1 MEKCLKMIS
10 SYTTAIGS
18 IWDELSKRKRTDL
31 DEKEH
36 NHNAMLC
43 HGDYSLN
50 INSIKMTIQEKNTL
64 NTWFGNKHTSVQA
77 MIENYPLI
85 IYSLTIV
92 S

>member
-1 MEKCLKMIS
+1 MKKCLKMIS
-10 SYTTAIGS
+10 SSTTVTGS
-18 IWDELSKRKRTDL
+18 IWDELPNVKHTDL

-43 HGDYSLN
+43 HRDYSLN
-50 INSIKMTIQEKNTL
+50 INRIKMTTQEKSTL

-85 IYSLTIV
+85 IYSLTVV